1 MFIRLL
7 IHSIELE
14 REKAKLERSEALGEA
29 QRVQRALAHKRI
41 AKQFVPTRSSSVA
54 QDRTGK
60 VKEQIAEAEQTRKEE
75 EAKRLVAQTE
85 RLKKKLRAEKEKAAN
100 SGKSNSRKG
109 QSKLLAAV
117 KRSETTLKASDDK
130 PLVEK
135 NTAGKEDT
143 NAPPKSKLLEKVKQV
158 ESVRS
163 QRKPSRLSMAVA
175 AAKKGQKS

>member
-1 MFIRLL
+1 MPNNVEISPILNLKRYPNCIYCFIRLL
-7 IHSIELE
+7 NHSIELE

-85 RLKKKLRAEKEKAAN
+85 RLKKKLRAEKEI
-100 SGKSNSRKG
+100 R
-109 QSKLLAAV
+109 
-117 KRSETTLKASDDK
+117 
-130 PLVEK
+130 
-135 NTAGKEDT
+135 
-143 NAPPKSKLLEKVKQV
+143 
-158 ESVRS
+158 
-163 QRKPSRLSMAVA
+163 
-175 AAKKGQKS
+175 